1 MSITTATDSTSTQEN
16 LSPTTSRKST
26 LDSADFLKLLS
37 TQFQAQDPMNPM
49 EDTAFIAQMAQF
61 SALDQNQMLVTQMGL
76 LREDQGR
83 LAATA
88 YLGRN
93 VTMTNEDNTTSTGIV
108 SAVDTSGDTPM
119 LVVGDKAWPLSS
131 VVRVEPDPSP
141 TFTPLP
147 TDQQTSV

>member
-1 MSITTATDSTSTQEN
+1 MPITTATDSSATQE
-16 LSPTTSRKST
+16 STTPVATHKST
-26 LDSADFLKLLS
+26 LDSNDFLKLLA

-61 SALDQNQMLVTQMGL
+61 SALDQNQMLVTEMSL
-76 LREDQGR
+76 MREDQSR
-83 LAATA
+83 LIAAG

-93 VTMTNEDNTTSTGIV
+93 VTLSEEDGNVTGIV
-108 SAVDTSGDTPM
+108 TAVDTSGDTPK
-119 LVVGDKAWPLSS
+119 LVIGDKSWPLSS

-147 TDQQTSV
+147 SDQQPSD

>member
-1 MSITTATDSTSTQEN
+1 MSITTATDSTSHQDTIAA
-16 LSPTTSRKST
+16 PTPRKAA
-26 LDSADFLKLLS
+26 LDSTDFLKLLA

-83 LAATA
+83 MAATA
-88 YLGRN
+88 FLGRN
-93 VTMTNEDNTTSTGIV
+93 VTMTNDDDTVTTGVVT
-108 SAVDTSGDTPM
+108 AVDTSGDTPR
-119 LVVGDKAWPLSS
+119 LVVGDKSWPLSS
-131 VVRVEPDPSP
+131 VVRVEPDSSP

-147 TDQQTSV
+147 IDQQTSA